1 MGWTG
6 ERAGTARSTSEWG
19 GEAAGFWRGS
29 EKAWLTG
36 AKGLILRTV
45 LNAHLFMENPAAP
58 APHPKIAEAL
68 AFLQAAEQS
77 AATGDPSRVA
87 WTVQQFDEGL
97 IRLKP
102 FLSGGGDPLRWFALG
117 LMGRANV
124 LRTRGEAGLVEAL
137 KSYDDAVNVLKAA
150 TATGPSEE
158 FRRDDLA
165 NVWINRGLALLAAG
179 SPEQLAQAVLNFESC
194 IELRKGLSAGPN
206 HQFHYGLAAGWM
218 NRADALTRLGAPE
231 HLVEALRS
239 YDEALAVM
247 QTLPVEE
254 NDWFRHRL
262 AVAWMNRG
270 ITAQAVGGPDSVAEA
285 LKGFDHSI
293 ALLQGHRVLE
303 RPEGKHLL
311 ACAWLNRAGLLLA
324 TSPEKMA
331 EARES
336 AVLAREAIAG
346 MEQQQPGMAD
356 VALKARHAICRAAAA
371 RLAETKAGDD
381 VKELIGEA
389 TDAVDEG
396 LALSR
401 LWEERGL
408 PAFKPMEAELFRF
421 GTEIYSKHQPHF
433 LAEFVLENLD
443 PERSPAAK
451 KASGP
456 MMQAG
461 AEAVS
466 RTLQGLQARGFGEL
480 GKPGMERLLETLG
493 DLRAADE
500 RLRQV
505 RSRVRV

>member
-1 MGWTG
+1 
-6 ERAGTARSTSEWG
+6 
-19 GEAAGFWRGS
+19 
-29 EKAWLTG
+29 
-36 AKGLILRTV
+36 
-45 LNAHLFMENPAAP
+45 MENSPAP

-77 AATGDPSRVA
+77 AATGDASRVA

-97 IRLKP
+97 TRLKP
-102 FLSGGGDPLRWFALG
+102 FLTEGGDPLRWFALG

-124 LRTRGEAGLVEAL
+124 LRSRGEAGLAEAL
-137 KSYDDAVNVLKAA
+137 KSYDDAVNVLKGA
-150 TATGPSEE
+150 TATGSSEE
-158 FRRDDLA
+158 FRRDDLG

-179 SPEQLAQAVLNFESC
+179 SAQQLAQAVTSFEAC
-194 IELRKGLSAGPN
+194 IELRKGLSTGPN

-270 ITAQAVGGPDSVAEA
+270 ITAQAIGGPDSSAEA
-285 LKGFDHSI
+285 LKGFDRSI
-293 ALLQGHRVLE
+293 ALLKGHRLFE

-311 ACAWLNRAGLLLA
+311 ACAWLNRAGLWLA
-324 TSPEKMA
+324 RSPEKLA
-331 EARES
+331 QARES
-336 AVLAREAIAG
+336 ALAARDTISG
-346 MEQQQPGMAD
+346 MEEQQPGMAD

-371 RLAETKAGDD
+371 KLEEAKTGED
-381 VKELIGEA
+381 VKALVAEA

-401 LWEERGL
+401 LWEERGV

-421 GTEIYSKHQPHF
+421 GTQIYQKHQPHF

-443 PERSPAAK
+443 PERSPAAA
-451 KASGP
+451 KATAP

-466 RTLQGLQARGFGEL
+466 RTLQGLQARGFGEI

-505 RSRVRV
+505 RTRVRA

>member
-1 MGWTG
+1 
-6 ERAGTARSTSEWG
+6 
-19 GEAAGFWRGS
+19 
-29 EKAWLTG
+29 
-36 AKGLILRTV
+36 
-45 LNAHLFMENPAAP
+45 MENPASP
-58 APHPKIAEAL
+58 APNPKIAEAL
-68 AFLQAAEQS
+68 SFLQAAEQS

-87 WTVQQFDEGL
+87 WTIQQFDEGL
-97 IRLKP
+97 SRLAP
-102 FLSGGGDPLRWFALG
+102 FVSGGGDPVRWFALG
-117 LMGRANV
+117 LLGRANV
-124 LRTRGEAGLVEAL
+124 LRSRGEAGLADAL
-137 KSYDDAVNVLKAA
+137 KSYDEAANVLKAA

-158 FRRDDLA
+158 FRRDDLG

-179 SPEQLAQAVLNFESC
+179 SPEQLAQAVINFEAC
-194 IELRKGLSAGPN
+194 VELRKGLSAGPN

-231 HLVEALRS
+231 HLTEALRS

-270 ITAQAVGGPDSVAEA
+270 ITAQAIGGADSVAEA

-293 ALLQGHRVLE
+293 ALLKGHRVFE

-311 ACAWLNRAGLLLA
+311 ACVWLNRAGLLLA
-324 TSPEKMA
+324 TSPEKMV
-331 EARES
+331 EARE
-336 AVLAREAIAG
+336 AAIEARNTIAG
-346 MEQQQPGMAD
+346 MEEQQPGMAD

-371 RLAETKAGDD
+371 RLAESKPGDD

-401 LWEERGL
+401 LWEQRGL

-421 GTEIYSKHQPHF
+421 GTEIYSKYQPHF

-443 PERSPAAK
+443 PERSAAAK
-451 KASGP
+451 KASAP
-456 MMQAG
+456 MVQAG
-461 AEAVS
+461 GEALS
-466 RTLQGLQARGFGEL
+466 RTLQGLQARGFGEM
-480 GKPGMERLLETLG
+480 GKPGMERLIETLG

-500 RLRQV
+500 RLRAI
-505 RSRVRV
+505 RTRVRA

>member
-1 MGWTG
+1 MT
-6 ERAGTARSTSEWG
+6 
-19 GEAAGFWRGS
+19 
-29 EKAWLTG
+29 
-36 AKGLILRTV
+36 
-45 LNAHLFMENPAAP
+45 NPSAP

-77 AATGDPSRVA
+77 AATGDPSRAA
-87 WTVQQFDEGL
+87 WTIQQFDEG
-97 IRLKP
+97 ISRLKP
-102 FLSGGGDPLRWFALG
+102 FLAAGGDPLRWFALAW
-117 LMGRANV
+117 MGRANV
-124 LRTRGEAGLVEAL
+124 LRARGAAGLAEAL
-137 KSYDDAVNVLKAA
+137 KSYDEAAKVLTAA
-150 TATGPSEE
+150 SATGTSEE
-158 FRRDDLA
+158 FRRDDLG

-179 SPEQLAQAVLNFESC
+179 SPEHLSEAVKNFDAC

-218 NRADALTRLGAPE
+218 NRADALTRLGTPE
-231 HLVEALRS
+231 NLADALRS

-262 AVAWMNRG
+262 AVAWMNRA
-270 ITAQAVGGPDSVAEA
+270 ITAQAIGGPDSVVEA
-285 LKGFDHSI
+285 LKGFDQSI
-293 ALLQGHRVLE
+293 ALLKGHRVLE

-324 TSPEKMA
+324 TSPDKLA

-336 AVLAREAIAG
+336 ALEARATIAG
-346 MEQQQPGMAD
+346 MEEQQPGMAD
-356 VALKARHAICRAAAA
+356 VALKARHALCRAAAA

-381 VKELIGEA
+381 VKELVGEA

-421 GTEIYSKHQPHF
+421 GTEIYAKHQPHF

-451 KASGP
+451 KASAP

-461 AEAVS
+461 AEAVG

-505 RSRVRV
+505 RMRVRA